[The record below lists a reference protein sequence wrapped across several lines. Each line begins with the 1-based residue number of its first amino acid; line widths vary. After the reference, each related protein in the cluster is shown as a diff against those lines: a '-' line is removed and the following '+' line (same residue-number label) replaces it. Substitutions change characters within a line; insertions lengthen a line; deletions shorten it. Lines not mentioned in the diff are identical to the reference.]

1 MGAIKI
7 VHLGEV
13 VGRSGRKALKAY
25 INQMKEDVDFM
36 LVNAENAAGGFGL
49 TRNVAEELFSMG
61 IDCLTLGNHA
71 WSKKEGIEIIE
82 SDPRILRPANYPKG
96 VAGRGAGIFTTKGGY
111 KIGVINLMGRIFME
125 PIDSPFEV
133 GERIIEEM
141 RKETPII
148 IVDFHAEATSEKGAL
163 GVFLDGKVSAVI
175 GTHTHIP
182 TADERILPN
191 GTAFITDIGMTGP
204 IDSIIGVKK
213 EQVLERFLYTTP
225 RKFEVAEGPAM
236 VCSLYLEIDP
246 QTGKALSVR
255 RDKVIISQ

>member
-1 MGAIKI
+1 MGAIRI

-13 VGRSGRKALKAY
+13 VGRSGRKALRAY

-49 TRNVAEELFSMG
+49 TRSVAEELFSMG

-82 SDPRILRPANYPKG
+82 SEPRVLRPANYPKG
-96 VAGRGAGIFTTKGGY
+96 VVGRGAGLFTTKRGY

-182 TADERILPN
+182 TADEQILPK

-236 VCSLYLEIDP
+236 VCALYLEIDP
-246 QTGKALSVR
+246 KSGKALSVR

>member
-1 MGAIKI
+1 MGRIKV

-13 VGRSGRKALKAY
+13 VGRSGRKALRSY
-25 INQMKEDVDFM
+25 ISQMKEGVDFM

-49 TRNVAEELFSMG
+49 TKNVAEELFSLG

-82 SDPRILRPANYPKG
+82 TDPRILRPANYPKG
-96 VAGRGAGIFTTKGGY
+96 VPGRGASVFTTRKGF

-141 RKETPII
+141 RKETPLI

-163 GVFLDGKVSAVI
+163 GVFFDGKVSAVI

-213 EQVLERFLYTTP
+213 EQVLERFLYATP

-236 VCSLYLEIDP
+236 VCSHFLEIDAES
-246 QTGKALSVR
+246 GKAISLR
-255 RDKVIISQ
+255 RDMVIISQ